1 MKIVAMIGGMQP
13 PLIYFANR
21 LHREFGLELLVLEEA
36 PEKPVNTPQP
46 LQPGVSF
53 PIRMLRYLLF
63 RLELMRG
70 KKGLQVSALAEQTAC
85 NEWFGDDWKKLDDG
99 IRVLHTKSVNAPEV
113 SATLETLKPD
123 LLLDHGTTLVSGEI
137 IQKAPLALNLHWG
150 LSPWYRGVESTL
162 HALLNQDPYN
172 IGVTI
177 HKLAVKIDGGDILG
191 QARAVIRATDTVT
204 TIPFQLTR
212 LGTDIM
218 VNAIRDMKQG
228 IQPGFHV
235 GTDDYGFLFRNI
247 HWNTDTHHFGRH
259 ISPAQLETMLKYP
272 SRTAMPIVEY
282 GAK

>member
-1 MKIVAMIGGMQP
+1 MKIVAMIGGLQP

-46 LQPGVSF
+46 LQPAVSF
-53 PIRMLRYLLF
+53 PERVLRYLLF
-63 RLELMRG
+63 RLELLRG
-70 KKGLQVSALAEQTAC
+70 RKGPEAAGLATAAAC
-85 NEWFGDDWKKLDDG
+85 KEWFGDDWKKLDDG
-99 IRVLHTKSVNAPEV
+99 IRILHTHSVNAPEV
-113 SATLETLKPD
+113 SDTLESLKPD
-123 LLLDHGTTLVSGEI
+123 LLLDHGTTLVSGQI

-177 HKLAVKIDGGDILG
+177 HKLAVKIDGGEILG
-191 QARAVIRATDTVT
+191 QARAAIRTTDTVT

-218 VNAIRDMKQG
+218 VQAIRDMQQG
-228 IQPGFHV
+228 IQPGFHA
-235 GTDDYGFLFRNI
+235 GAEDYGFLFRNI
-247 HWNTDTHHFGRH
+247 HWNSDTHHFGRY
-259 ISPAQLETMLKYP
+259 ISPAQMEAMLKYP
-272 SRTAMPIVEY
+272 SRKAMPIVEY